1 MSGGGENLADAD
13 ADADAGADAGRAGS
27 WLLDEALTE
36 TIRRTGASAGGF
48 HLWDGPAHGL
58 LGLVVLCG
66 VPAEVARPWHRIS
79 PAASTPVSDAVREDR
94 LVWIGSQ
101 VPGIRH
107 RWCTPPAPRRTGWS
121 STPGRCSG
129 SASTLRAP

>member
-1 MSGGGENLADAD
+1 MSGGGEDLADAGVG
-13 ADADAGADAGRAGS
+13 AGADAGRAGS

-58 LGLVVLCG
+58 LALVVLCG

-101 VPGIRH
+101 EELAHDYPQAAVSLPYEF
-107 RWCTPPAPRRTGWS
+107 CLAAAP
-121 STPGRCSG
+121 
-129 SASTLRAP
+129 